1 MYFFSTERDCRGRDR
16 MVVGFTTTYVISVL
30 SPLTLWVLIPCRR
43 GVLDTFNDET
53 IKIIDTVREHKYWN
67 DNLASVLL
75 CKITMMN
82 FRILYIIFPN
92 DFIIKI
98 LEWRHYFSISV
109 FLQEVIWTEN

>member
-1 MYFFSTERDCRGRDR
+1 MKNDTVDYFT
-16 MVVGFTTTYVISVL
+16 
-30 SPLTLWVLIPCRR
+30 
-43 GVLDTFNDET
+43 DET
-53 IKIIDTVREHKYWN
+53 IDTVREQKYWN

-98 LEWRHYFSISV
+98 LE
-109 FLQEVIWTEN
+109 

>member
-1 MYFFSTERDCRGRDR
+1 MRCTVYNFALVKNDTVDYFT
-16 MVVGFTTTYVISVL
+16 
-30 SPLTLWVLIPCRR
+30 
-43 GVLDTFNDET
+43 DET
-53 IKIIDTVREHKYWN
+53 IKIIDTVREQKYWN

-98 LEWRHYFSISV
+98 LE
-109 FLQEVIWTEN
+109 